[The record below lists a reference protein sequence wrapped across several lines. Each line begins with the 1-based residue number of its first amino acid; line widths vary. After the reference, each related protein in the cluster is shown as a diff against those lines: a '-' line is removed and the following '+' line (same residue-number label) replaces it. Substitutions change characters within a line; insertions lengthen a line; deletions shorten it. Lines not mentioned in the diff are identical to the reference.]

1 MAKKRIFSGE
11 KLSEKER
18 KRIEEQ
24 LKKSRERDIRSMK
37 ESEERRKARNKKSKQ
52 RRITDEYREAGFSSA
67 KTGKEAQT
75 KFGMI
80 MKALDDEERE
90 DIKLRMTY
98 MSSGDV
104 IEAADFIVSGVKV
117 SEKDGRKYF
126 TVDDLIDAMEEIVQS
141 AYDDLPDD
149 FDPLA
154 DLDL

>member
-1 MAKKRIFSGE
+1 MANIFSG
-11 KLSEKER
+11 KTLSDKER
-18 KRIEEQ
+18 QAIEEQ
-24 LKKSRERDIRSMK
+24 LKKARARDIAAQK
-37 ESEERRKARNKKSKQ
+37 ESSERRKARNKKSKQ
-52 RRITDEYREAGFSSA
+52 RRITNEYREAGFSSA

-75 KFGMI
+75 KFGLI

-90 DIKLRMTY
+90 DIKLKMTF

-117 SEKDGRKYF
+117 SEKDGKKYF
-126 TVDDLIDAMEEIVQS
+126 TVDDLLDAMEEIEQ
-141 AYDDLPDD
+141 AGYNGLLDD

>member
-1 MAKKRIFSGE
+1 MAKNRIFSGQT
-11 KLSEKER
+11 LSDAER
-18 KRIEEQ
+18 REIEEQ
-24 LKKSRERDIRSMK
+24 LKKARARDIQSMQQ
-37 ESEERRKARNKKSKQ
+37 SEEMRKARNKKSRQ
-52 RRITDEYREAGFSSA
+52 RRITNKYREAGFSSA

-75 KFGMI
+75 KFGLI

-90 DIKLRMTY
+90 YIKLRMTF

-141 AYDDLPDD
+141 GYDGLSDD

>member
-1 MAKKRIFSGE
+1 MAKIFSGQ
-11 KLSEKER
+11 KLNESTR

-24 LKKSRERDIRSMK
+24 LKKSRERDIQSMQQ
-37 ESEERRKARNKKSKQ
+37 SEELRKARNKKSKQ
-52 RRITDEYREAGFSSA
+52 RRITNEYREAGFSSA

-90 DIKLRMTY
+90 DIKLKMTF

-104 IEAADFIVSGVKV
+104 IEAADFIVSDVKV

-141 AYDDLPDD
+141 GYAGLSDD

>member
-24 LKKSRERDIRSMK
+24 LKKSRERDIQSMQ

-52 RRITDEYREAGFSSA
+52 RRITNEYRESGFSSA

-90 DIKLRMTY
+90 EIKLKMTY
-98 MSSGDV
+98 LSSGDV
-104 IEAADFIVSGVKV
+104 IEAADFIVNVKV
-117 SEKDGRKYF
+117 SEKDGKKYF
-126 TVDDLIDAMEEIVQS
+126 TVDDLIDAMDEIVQS

>member
-1 MAKKRIFSGE
+1 MAKNRIFSG
-11 KLSEKER
+11 KTLSDKER
-18 KRIEEQ
+18 RNIEEQ
-24 LKKSRERDIRSMK
+24 LKRSRERDIEAQK
-37 ESEERRKARNKKSKQ
+37 ESSERRKARNKKSKQ
-52 RRITDEYREAGFSSA
+52 RRITNEYREAGFSSA

-75 KFGMI
+75 KFGLI

-90 DIKLRMTY
+90 DIKLKMTF

-117 SEKDGRKYF
+117 SEKDGKKYF
-126 TVDDLIDAMEEIVQS
+126 TVDDLLDAMEEIEQ
-141 AYDDLPDD
+141 AGYNGLLDD

>member
-1 MAKKRIFSGE
+1 
-11 KLSEKER
+11 
-18 KRIEEQ
+18 
-24 LKKSRERDIRSMK
+24 
-37 ESEERRKARNKKSKQ
+37 
-52 RRITDEYREAGFSSA
+52 
-67 KTGKEAQT
+67 
-75 KFGMI
+75 

-90 DIKLRMTY
+90 DIKLKMTF

-126 TVDDLIDAMEEIVQS
+126 TVDDLLDAMEEIEQ
-141 AYDDLPDD
+141 AGYNGLLDD

>member
-1 MAKKRIFSGE
+1 MAKNRIFSGQT
-11 KLSEKER
+11 LSDKER
-18 KRIEEQ
+18 QAIEEQ
-24 LKKSRERDIRSMK
+24 LKRSRERDIQSMQQ
-37 ESEERRKARNKKSKQ
+37 SEEIRKARNKKSKQ
-52 RRITDEYREAGFSSA
+52 RRITNEYREAGFSSA

-75 KFGMI
+75 KFGLI

-90 DIKLRMTY
+90 DIKLKMTF

-126 TVDDLIDAMEEIVQS
+126 TVDDLIDAMEEIEQ
-141 AYDDLPDD
+141 AGYDGLDD

>member
-1 MAKKRIFSGE
+1 MANIFSG
-11 KLSEKER
+11 KTLSESER
-18 KRIEEQ
+18 KKIEEQ
-24 LKKSRERDIRSMK
+24 LKRSRERDIQSMK
-37 ESEERRKARNKKSKQ
+37 ESEERRKARGKKSKQ
-52 RRITDEYREAGFSSA
+52 RRITNEYREAGFSSA

-90 DIKLRMTY
+90 DIKLKMTF

-117 SEKDGRKYF
+117 REKDGRKYF
-126 TVDDLIDAMEEIVQS
+126 TVDDLLDAMEEIEQ
-141 AYDDLPDD
+141 AGYNGLLDD

>member
-1 MAKKRIFSGE
+1 MANIFSG
-11 KLSEKER
+11 KTLSDKER
-18 KRIEEQ
+18 KAIEEQ
-24 LKKSRERDIRSMK
+24 LKRSRERDIQSMQQ
-37 ESEERRKARNKKSKQ
+37 SEEIRKARNKKSKQ
-52 RRITDEYREAGFSSA
+52 RRITNEYREAGFSSA

-75 KFGMI
+75 KFGLI

-90 DIKLRMTY
+90 DIKLKMTF

-126 TVDDLIDAMEEIVQS
+126 TVDDLLDAMEEIEQ
-141 AYDDLPDD
+141 AGYNGLLDD

>member
-1 MAKKRIFSGE
+1 MAKNSIFSGARLSDAERASIE
-11 KLSEKER
+11 K
-18 KRIEEQ
+18 Q
-24 LKKSRERDIRSMK
+24 LAQSRERDIQLMQ
-37 ESEERRKARNKKSKQ
+37 ESEKRRKSRNKKSKQ
-52 RRITDEYREAGFSSA
+52 RRITNEYREAGFSSA

-90 DIKLRMTY
+90 EIKLKMTY
-98 MSSGDV
+98 LSSGDV
-104 IEAADFIVSGVKV
+104 IEAADFIVNVKV
-117 SEKDGRKYF
+117 SEKDRKKYF
-126 TVDDLIDAMEEIVQS
+126 TVDDLIDAMDEIVQS

>member
-1 MAKKRIFSGE
+1 MAKIFSG
-11 KLSEKER
+11 KTLSDKER
-18 KRIEEQ
+18 QAIEAQ
-24 LKKSRERDIRSMK
+24 LKRSRERDIQSMQQ
-37 ESEERRKARNKKSKQ
+37 SEEIRKARNKKSKQ
-52 RRITDEYREAGFSSA
+52 RRITNEYREAGFSSA

-75 KFGMI
+75 KFGLI

-90 DIKLRMTY
+90 DIKLKMTF

-126 TVDDLIDAMEEIVQS
+126 TVDDLLDAMEEIEQ
-141 AYDDLPDD
+141 AGYNGLLDD

>member
-1 MAKKRIFSGE
+1 MAKIFSG
-11 KLSEKER
+11 KTLSESER
-18 KRIEEQ
+18 KKIEEQ
-24 LKKSRERDIRSMK
+24 LKRSRERDIQSMQQ
-37 ESEERRKARNKKSKQ
+37 SEEIRKARNKKSKQ
-52 RRITDEYREAGFSSA
+52 RRITNEYREAGFSSA
-67 KTGKEAQT
+67 KTGKEAQK
-75 KFGMI
+75 KFGLI

-90 DIKLRMTY
+90 DIKLKMTF

-126 TVDDLIDAMEEIVQS
+126 TVDDLLDAMEEIEQ
-141 AYDDLPDD
+141 AGYDGLLDD

>member
-1 MAKKRIFSGE
+1 MKKNRIFSGE
-11 KLSEKER
+11 KLYEKDR

-24 LKKSRERDIRSMK
+24 LKKSRERDIQSMQ
-37 ESEERRKARNKKSKQ
+37 ESEERRKSRNKKSKQ
-52 RRITDEYREAGFSSA
+52 RRITNEYREAGFSSA

-90 DIKLRMTY
+90 EIKLKMTY
-98 MSSGDV
+98 LSSGDV
-104 IEAADFIVSGVKV
+104 IEAADFIVNVKV
-117 SEKDGRKYF
+117 SEKDGKKYF
-126 TVDDLIDAMEEIVQS
+126 TVDDLIDAMDEIVQS
-141 AYDDLPDD
+141 AYDDLTDD